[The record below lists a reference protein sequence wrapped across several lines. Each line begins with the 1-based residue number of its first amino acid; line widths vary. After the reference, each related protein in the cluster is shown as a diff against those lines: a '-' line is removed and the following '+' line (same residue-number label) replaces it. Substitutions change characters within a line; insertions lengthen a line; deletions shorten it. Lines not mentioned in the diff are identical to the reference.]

1 MLFLIGIG
9 MLAWFHG
16 YGLEKKL
23 KENTAL
29 AVELKG
35 KQSKERLNRFVEW
48 LSSQPEIIKS
58 SVQPVDSGE
67 IQNMLASDW
76 KQDSIQNELI
86 SYFPEIVIFKMKQEF
101 LEESRLKEF
110 SEKLYKQDAVQ
121 NFSYQNEL
129 TQDLSA
135 TVNRIRFGF
144 LALTVLF
151 ILIGV
156 LISEYLAQVFVDSR
170 ESVIKNWNELGASK
184 EKIMTPYLRRVIYL
198 GLASACLSVCLIGLI
213 IFLSYYLVPWI
224 YPWIETKK
232 FMMVMLILLIFGPA
246 LQYLLVKRKIQLLL
260 N

>member
-1 MLFLIGIG
+1 

-29 AVELKG
+29 AIELKT
-35 KQSKERLNRFVEW
+35 KQSQEHINRFIDW
-48 LSSQPEIIKS
+48 LNSQPEIVKS
-58 SVQPVDSGE
+58 SVQRVDSGE
-67 IQNMLASDW
+67 IENMLASDW
-76 KQDSIQNELI
+76 NQDSIQKELI
-86 SYFPEIVIFKMKQEF
+86 SYFPQIVIFKLKQEC

-110 SEKLYKQDAVQ
+110 SGKLYNQDAVQ
-121 NFSYQNEL
+121 NFFYQNEL

-151 ILIGV
+151 ILVGM

-170 ESVIKNWNELGASK
+170 EAVIKNWNELGASK
-184 EKIMTPYLRRVIYL
+184 DKIMTPYLRRVIYL
-198 GLASACLSVCLIGLI
+198 GLASSCLSVCLIGLI
-213 IFLSYYLVPWI
+213 IFLSYYLAPWI

-232 FMMVMLILLIFGPA
+232 FLMVMMILMIFGPT